1 MSECYGLASPGL
13 SMIKKKCYLCTVN
26 ISYIGLFNCRT
37 NILDIEEIYFVLIY
51 CYSVSLL
58 L

>member
-1 MSECYGLASPGL
+1 
-13 SMIKKKCYLCTVN
+13 MIKKKCYLCTVN